1 MTDSSGRPLGRPDGP
16 PQSPHGGWSGPNP
29 QGAYGPPPQPYYPGG
44 FTPPPTGHRNGLG
57 SGSLVLALVAL
68 VATVTIFGG
77 AILGI
82 TAAMMGF
89 AARRRVKRGEATDGG
104 VAMAG
109 IVLGIFATVVS
120 LFIIWL
126 AFGTD
131 LFNEN
136 YQHCLGEQNGHAE
149 YCQQYR

>member
-1 MTDSSGRPLGRPDGP
+1 MTDSSGRPFGETDGP
-16 PQSPHGGWSGPNP
+16 QQSPHGGSPDPNAR
-29 QGAYGPPPQPYYPGG
+29 GAYGPPPQPYYPG
-44 FTPPPTGHRNGLG
+44 FMPPPTGRRNGLG
-57 SGSLVLALVAL
+57 AGSLVLALVAL

-82 TAAMMGF
+82 AAVVMGF
-89 AARRRVKRGEATDGG
+89 VARGRLKRGEATDGG

-109 IVLGIFATVVS
+109 IVLGIVAAVVG

-149 YCQQYR
+149 YCQRYR